1 MTSSESHRA
10 PWPLVGM
17 IALPLVAMTIYLLW
31 IWPRPSGAS
40 FLAEVGPYLLC
51 LLTGLPF
58 LFVVA
63 HGGRRALLALLYLVG
78 GFVALWIYAVAVL
91 CGVRGVCL

>member
-1 MTSSESHRA
+1 M
-10 PWPLVGM
+10 
-17 IALPLVAMTIYLLW
+17 LPIVAMTIYLLW

-40 FLAEVGPYLLC
+40 FLAETGPYLLS

-58 LFVVA
+58 AFFLARGARRVFVIFV
-63 HGGRRALLALLYLVG
+63 YLVI
-78 GFVALWIYAVAVL
+78 GFAILWLYALTIL